1 MYRQSEMY
9 IHFLDPQK
17 WTKEQ
22 VAKWITD
29 VCVACAIDE
38 AEVTILK
45 TLSGAELSNFSRE
58 DWTERSP
65 SEGDILFTMWR
76 RRLRTLHARPPMTDG
91 TSKTVP
97 QASTTNGMFLDR
109 H

>member
-1 MYRQSEMY
+1 M
-9 IHFLDPQK
+9 
-17 WTKEQ
+17 
-22 VAKWITD
+22 AKWITD

-45 TLSGAELSNFSRE
+45 TLSGAELTNLSRE

-76 RRLRTLHARPPMTDG
+76 RRLRPPMTDG